1 MNVVLDLA
9 FVTMTDE
16 CQIHHTGDP
25 LADVCKRLR
34 LAEI

>member
-9 FVTMTDE
+9 FVTVIGE
-16 CQIHHTGDP
+16 CQIHHICDS